1 MKVIVIEDEKSII
14 DTINMAFEF
23 VWPGVQVVPALTGKT
38 GIEAVKKGSPDAVL
52 LDINLPDMNGFNVL
66 KKIREFSSVPVI
78 ILTVRAEDE
87 DVLRGLESGADDYVI
102 KPFNYMTLLAR
113 VKAVLRRSEKMSL
126 KNTHGTTISPRLK
139 IDFIG
144 QKVRLDNRLIK
155 LTPLEYR
162 LLVLLVKNKDAIV
175 TYRQI
180 MDELWEK
187 DSSEDTVDLRTGI
200 RRLRKQLQDN
210 PPHMI
215 VNKHGSGYMFKS

>member
-87 DVLRGLESGADDYVI
+87 DVILGLESGADDYVI

-162 LLVLLVKNKDAIV
+162 LLVILVKNKDAIV

-200 RRLRKQLQDN
+200 RRLRKQLQDI